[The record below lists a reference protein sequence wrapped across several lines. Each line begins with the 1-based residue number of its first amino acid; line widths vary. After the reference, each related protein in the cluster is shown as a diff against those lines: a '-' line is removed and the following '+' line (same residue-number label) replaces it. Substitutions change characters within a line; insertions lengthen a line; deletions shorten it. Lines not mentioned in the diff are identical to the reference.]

1 VLTLCSEKFAKEWRI
16 QRRAIQPIRWLASAE
31 AKGSPSMSQPRLNN
45 TMAFSR
51 MVHVALSV
59 YELMTA

>member
-16 QRRAIQPIRWLASAE
+16 QHRALQPIRWLASAE
-31 AKGSPSMSQPRLNN
+31 AKESPSMSLNN
-45 TMAFSR
+45 TMAFSG
-51 MVHVALSV
+51 MVHVALSF